1 MFEIASSMSSF
12 SVDDLEKAREFY
24 GGTLGFDVRDQMG
37 GLHVT
42 APGGQR
48 IFLYPKPDHQP
59 ATFTVLNL
67 IVPDLDAAL
76 AEVESMGL
84 SLQKYPSTPEM
95 PVDDRGVLR
104 DPATGHGIAWIAD
117 PAGNVIGITSS

>member
-1 MFEIASSMSSF
+1 MFEIVSSMSSF
-12 SVDDLEKAREFY
+12 SVDDLEKARGFY
-24 GGTLGFDVRDQMG
+24 GGTLGFEVRDQMG

-67 IVPDLDAAL
+67 VVPDLDAAL

-95 PVDDRGVLR
+95 PVDDYGVLR
-104 DPATGHGIAWIAD
+104 DPETGHGIAWIAD